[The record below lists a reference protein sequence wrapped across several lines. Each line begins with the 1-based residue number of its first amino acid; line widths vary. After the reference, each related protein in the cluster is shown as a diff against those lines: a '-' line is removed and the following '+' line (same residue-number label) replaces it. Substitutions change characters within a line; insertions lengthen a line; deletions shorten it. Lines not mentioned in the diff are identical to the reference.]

1 MKFIRIKKFGRT
13 LTAVSALLSAMLSS
27 SVQAA
32 TVDLLVLYDSYTNDY
47 FKGDVQTAMLG
58 WVNQMNTAYKDSQ
71 VDIQLRLVGT
81 RLHEQAG
88 ANMNEV
94 LTNLRVDSTA
104 IALRDQLGA
113 DFVSQLHKTGSCG
126 IGYFSV
132 NKSWTWNVLSPNCGP
147 MVMSHELGH
156 NMGLAH
162 SRRQGDTTGSRY
174 RYGLGY
180 GVDNVFSTIMAY
192 PSAFNTSRFNRFSNP
207 NILCRNLACGV
218 AVGLTDEA
226 NAALALHNV
235 RDEIA
240 AFRPTVG
247 TLSSSSSTARLS
259 SSSPGSSSTS
269 LAKSSS
275 PSSFGNS
282 STANSSINIASSSR
296 IASSSA
302 ASATPFSLTI
312 QAENVAAYRG
322 VAAQT
327 TTDIG
332 GGRNVTSIDAND
344 WMLYDNITL
353 PTSGTYTIEFR
364 VASLNGGGEMA
375 FDLFDPYTGL
385 KVLAVIPIPK
395 TGGSQ
400 SWVTVS
406 EQINM
411 NAGTYKFGLFVRTG
425 GWNIN
430 WWRIRK

>member
-13 LTAVSALLSAMLSS
+13 LTAVSALLMAMLSS

-88 ANMNEV
+88 ANMSEV

-162 SRRQGDTTGSRY
+162 SRRQGDATGSRY
-174 RYGLGY
+174 GYGLGY

-207 NILCRNLACGV
+207 NILCRNLSCGV
-218 AVGLTDEA
+218 AVGQADEA
-226 NAALALHNV
+226 YAALALQNV

-247 TLSSSSSTARLS
+247 TQSSNSSSTVS
-259 SSSPGSSSTS
+259 SNTTSSSPKSSSTS

-275 PSSFGNS
+275 PSSI
-282 STANSSINIASSSR
+282 ANSSLNITSSSR
-296 IASSSA
+296 IASSN
-302 ASATPFSLTI
+302 ASIAPFSLTI

-385 KVLAVIPIPK
+385 KVLAIIPIPK
-395 TGGSQ
+395 TGSSQ
-400 SWVTVS
+400 GWVTIS

-411 NAGTYKFGLFVRTG
+411 NAGTYKFGIIARRG

-430 WWRIRK
+430 WWRITK

>member
-1 MKFIRIKKFGRT
+1 MKSIRIKKIGRT
-13 LTAVSALLSAMLSS
+13 LYITFATLLTAMLSNS
-27 SVQAA
+27 MQAA

-174 RYGLGY
+174 GYGLGY

-207 NILCRNLACGV
+207 NILCRNLPCGI
-218 AVGLTDEA
+218 AVGLPDEA
-226 NAALALHNV
+226 YAALALHNV

-247 TLSSSSSTARLS
+247 TTSSNSSSTFS
-259 SSSPGSSSTS
+259 SNTLSSSTS

-275 PSSFGNS
+275 SSSIGNS
-282 STANSSINIASSSR
+282 STANSSINASSSR
-296 IASSSA
+296 IASST
-302 ASATPFSLTI
+302 ASVAPFSLTI

-332 GGRNVTSIDAND
+332 GGRNVTAIDAND

-364 VASLNGGGEMA
+364 VASLNGGGEMT

-395 TGGSQ
+395 TGSSQ
-400 SWVTVS
+400 GWVTIS

-411 NAGTYKFGLFVRTG
+411 NAGTYKFGIFARMG